1 MTDADDVDTGMLDF
15 LRLISSDDIG
25 KDESNVQ
32 MLLKVHDNIS
42 KDLNDYTSVIDA
54 LQVFLNYRPSDLVS
68 LELVEKLVFMMIGG
82 KHTFILEVQLSL
94 KIFKLFSRSLL

>member
-54 LQVFLNYRPSDLVS
+54 LQVLFLNSTTTGLAW
-68 LELVEKLVFMMIGG
+68 LEFFGREVPLYMTVFMMIRCG
-82 KHTFILEVQLSL
+82 KY
-94 KIFKLFSRSLL
+94 IF

>member
-1 MTDADDVDTGMLDF
+1 MTRNHCIFLQFLTDADDVDTGMLDF

-54 LQVFLNYRPSDLVS
+54 LQVLFLNSTTTNLA
-68 LELVEKLVFMMIGG
+68 
-82 KHTFILEVQLSL
+82 
-94 KIFKLFSRSLL
+94 

>member
-1 MTDADDVDTGMLDF
+1 MLNFGHTLFVTRNHCIFLQFLTDADDVDTGMLDF

-54 LQVFLNYRPSDLVS
+54 LQVLYFS
-68 LELVEKLVFMMIGG
+68 
-82 KHTFILEVQLSL
+82 ILRQLA
-94 KIFKLFSRSLL
+94 

>member
-1 MTDADDVDTGMLDF
+1 MLNFVILTLFVTRNHCIFLQFLTDADDVDTGMLDF

-54 LQVFLNYRPSDLVS
+54 LQVLFLNSTTTDLA
-68 LELVEKLVFMMIGG
+68 
-82 KHTFILEVQLSL
+82 
-94 KIFKLFSRSLL
+94 

>member
-54 LQVFLNYRPSDLVS
+54 LQVLFLNSTTTDLAW
-68 LELVEKLVFMMIGG
+68 LVFFGRKVPLYMTVFMMIRCG
-82 KHTFILEVQLSL
+82 KY
-94 KIFKLFSRSLL
+94 IF

>member
-1 MTDADDVDTGMLDF
+1 MTRNHCIFLQFLTDADDVDTGMLDF

-54 LQVFLNYRPSDLVS
+54 LQVLFLNSTTTDLA
-68 LELVEKLVFMMIGG
+68 
-82 KHTFILEVQLSL
+82 
-94 KIFKLFSRSLL
+94 

>member
-54 LQVFLNYRPSDLVS
+54 LQVFLNSRPTDLVS
-68 LELVEKLVFMMIGG
+68 LELVK
-82 KHTFILEVQLSL
+82 KS
-94 KIFKLFSRSLL
+94 

>member
-1 MTDADDVDTGMLDF
+1 MILSYTVCNTRNHCIFLQFLTDADDVDTGMLDF

-54 LQVFLNYRPSDLVS
+54 LQVLFLNSTTTDLA
-68 LELVEKLVFMMIGG
+68 
-82 KHTFILEVQLSL
+82 
-94 KIFKLFSRSLL
+94 

>member
-1 MTDADDVDTGMLDF
+1 MSYTVCNTRNHCIFLQFLTDADDVDTGMLDF

-54 LQVFLNYRPSDLVS
+54 LQVLFLNSTPTELAS
-68 LELVEKLVFMMIGG
+68 LELVIKLCTIVHVSI
-82 KHTFILEVQLSL
+82 HDD
-94 KIFKLFSRSLL
+94 